1 MQECSCL
8 ESTSEQAQEPRNT
21 RESVVQNRSP
31 WCFKVYH
38 VAMSLQ
44 LTVLQVPIQKQRHL
58 VNLNQG
64 QRHTVNSKPAIALL
78 FLEPKL
84 DSVQTQQSQPSR
96 SSDLVVQVS
105 SSLFISRQNVLL
117 HLYLARQLGVQVT
130 SRVSP
135 LPMASRGDKDE
146 LTGMSTHFLSFSLW
160 VSLPCSLVPKLMGKL
175 NLNCQVKLTSLRL
188 RKATSRVSVFHQ
200 QHRRRGHCLQLRN
213 WYSGHCTDGVLG
225 SQLLF
230 CVSTPQ
236 ATLKRYEVPLPCAKQ
251 GRCFTLSL

>member
-1 MQECSCL
+1 
-8 ESTSEQAQEPRNT
+8 
-21 RESVVQNRSP
+21 
-31 WCFKVYH
+31 
-38 VAMSLQ
+38 
-44 LTVLQVPIQKQRHL
+44 
-58 VNLNQG
+58 
-64 QRHTVNSKPAIALL
+64 
-78 FLEPKL
+78 
-84 DSVQTQQSQPSR
+84 
-96 SSDLVVQVS
+96 
-105 SSLFISRQNVLL
+105 
-117 HLYLARQLGVQVT
+117 
-130 SRVSP
+130 
-135 LPMASRGDKDE
+135 MASRGDKDE

-251 GRCFTLSL
+251 GRCFTLSLWCFCSFSDTATLPLAWQLSSAKNTW